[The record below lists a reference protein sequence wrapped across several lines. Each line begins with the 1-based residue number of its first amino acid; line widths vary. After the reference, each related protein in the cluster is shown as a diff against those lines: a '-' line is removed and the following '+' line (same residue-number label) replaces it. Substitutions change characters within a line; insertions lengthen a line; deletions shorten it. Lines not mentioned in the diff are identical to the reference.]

1 MHIPRVAS
9 DWVDAGLLKRP
20 EEGETM
26 EREGELVIQLPGPLP
41 CLSWGLLSQH
51 SVVRDCSIRA
61 NPLLRKSDH
70 IPWALEQTTF
80 PGGTVDSMF
89 WKRPETNQLVS
100 MNNCNQA
107 FPFSTGFIIIVIN
120 FGALSRV
127 SLFSHIF
134 SDPDLLSLIQTQE
147 ATYNISLKAH
157 WHEWELC
164 TLSGFFNEK
173 NLVLF
178 LWWQIIFFNGSF

>member
-1 MHIPRVAS
+1 MVMHIPRVTS

-26 EREGELVIQLPGPLP
+26 EREGELVIQLPGRASS

-51 SVVRDCSIRA
+51 SVVTDCSIRA

-80 PGGTVDSMF
+80 PGGTVDSMLE
-89 WKRPETNQLVS
+89 KTITNQLMS
-100 MNNCNQA
+100 MNNCNEA
-107 FPFSTGFIIIVIN
+107 SPFSTGFIIIVIN

-134 SDPDLLSLIQTQE
+134 LIRIYSLWSRLRRLLTTYLWKLPDTNE
-147 ATYNISLKAH
+147 NWA
-157 WHEWELC
+157 LC
-164 TLSGFFNEK
+164 QDSSMKNFSSCFSGGK
-173 NLVLF
+173 
-178 LWWQIIFFNGSF
+178 